1 MSTPDPSPDPIALSE
16 QKIWDLPTRVFHW
29 LLVLCF
35 AGAWLT
41 AESERTQLLHLTLGY
56 CAAAL
61 VLWRLLWGVAG
72 SRYALFSDFVRSPAA
87 ALRYLR
93 AYLPG
98 SSLEAPRRYLG
109 HNPAG
114 GWAVLGL
121 LALMEAVVLSGWWAY
136 QSGAPDM
143 AGEMHE
149 VLTHALL
156 ILIGLHVLAVVA
168 TGFMHGENLVRAMWT
183 GRKRALPEQGI
194 RSSQVLIGLL
204 LFAAVTWLGW
214 ALYSGRL
221 PGLTS

>member
-1 MSTPDPSPDPIALSE
+1 MSTPHTLPSIEALEE

-56 CAAAL
+56 CAGAL
-61 VLWRLLWGVAG
+61 VLWGVVG
-72 SRYALFSDFVRSPAA
+72 SRYALFGDFARSPAA
-87 ALRYLR
+87 ALRYLQ

-98 SSLEAPRRYLG
+98 STLAAPRRYLG

-121 LALMEAVVLSGWWAY
+121 LTLMAAAVASGWWAY
-136 QSGAPDM
+136 QSGAPDA
-143 AGEMHE
+143 AGEAHE

-156 ILIGLHVLAVVA
+156 ILIGLHVLAVIA
-168 TGFMHGENLVRAMWT
+168 TGFKHRENLVRAMWT
-183 GRKRALPEQGI
+183 GRKRALPEQAI
-194 RSSQVLIGLL
+194 RSSHGLIGLL
-204 LFAAVTWLGW
+204 LFAAVSWLGW
-214 ALYSGRL
+214 VLYAGRL
-221 PGLTS
+221 PGLTT

>member
-1 MSTPDPSPDPIALSE
+1 MSTPDTLPEQVASAE
-16 QKIWDLPTRVFHW
+16 QKIWDLPTRVFHRM
-29 LLVLCF
+29 LVLCF

-56 CAAAL
+56 CAGAL
-61 VLWRLLWGVAG
+61 VLWRVVWGVAG

-93 AYLPG
+93 GYLPR
-98 SSLEAPRRYLG
+98 STLAAPRRYLG

-121 LALMEAVVLSGWWAY
+121 LALIAAAVASGWWAY

-149 VLTHALL
+149 VLSHALL
-156 ILIGLHVLAVVA
+156 ILVALHVIAVIA
-168 TGFMHGENLVRAMWT
+168 TGYIHGENLVRAMWA

-194 RSSQVLIGLL
+194 RSSQVGMGLL

-214 ALYSGRL
+214 ALYAGRL

>member
-1 MSTPDPSPDPIALSE
+1 MSTPDTLPEPAALAE

-29 LLVLCF
+29 MLVLCF

-56 CAAAL
+56 CAGAL
-61 VLWRLLWGVAG
+61 VLWRVLWGVAG

-87 ALRYLR
+87 ALRYLK

-98 SSLEAPRRYLG
+98 NSLVAPRRYVG

-121 LALMEAVVLSGWWAY
+121 LALMAAAVASGWWSY
-136 QSGAPDM
+136 QPGAPDM

-149 VLTHALL
+149 VMTQALL

-168 TGFMHGENLVRAMWT
+168 TGFKHRENLVRAMWT

-214 ALYSGRL
+214 ALYAGRL
-221 PGLTS
+221 PGLTT

>member
-1 MSTPDPSPDPIALSE
+1 MSTPDPSSARMAMES

-29 LLVLCF
+29 MLVLCF

-41 AESERTQLLHLTLGY
+41 AESERTQLLHLTLGFS
-56 CAAAL
+56 AGAL
-61 VLWRLLWGVAG
+61 VLWRVVWGVAG
-72 SRYALFSDFVRSPAA
+72 SRYALFGDFVRSPAA

-98 SSLEAPRRYLG
+98 STADAPRRYLG

-121 LALMEAVVLSGWWAY
+121 LVLMAAAVISGWWAY

-143 AGEMHE
+143 AGEIHE

-156 ILIGLHVLAVVA
+156 ILIGLHVLAVIV
-168 TGFMHGENLVRAMWT
+168 TGLMHSENLVRAMWT

-194 RSSQVLIGLL
+194 RSTHTFIGLA

-214 ALYSGRL
+214 ALYAGRL
-221 PGLTS
+221 PGLTT